1 MKYAFISF
9 FAFCS
14 VIAAGQTPIQSG
26 SIPTP
31 VYDTVSIDIQS
42 KNSFYFCKQL
52 FAIPRNCEDSI
63 QSDCCMY
70 DAQISRFT
78 RHHSSAQIGC
88 YNGTSLYWNIFEE
101 EQQAKNAFDSYPG
114 QIKMQMKTFNQT
126 EISMQVCNKP
136 VKALR
141 LNYTTR
147 DGHAVYQLMFFGN
160 INGEVIFG
168 HLRFLDDI
176 RSSKQLTPFF
186 QQLVQF

>member
-9 FAFCS
+9 FALCS
-14 VIAAGQTPIQSG
+14 VIAAGQTPKQSG
-26 SIPTP
+26 SIPAP
-31 VYDTVSIDIQS
+31 LYDTVSIDIQS

-63 QSDCCMY
+63 QSDCCTY
-70 DAQISRFT
+70 DAQISQFT
-78 RHHSSAQIGC
+78 RQHYSAQIGC
-88 YNGTSLYWNIFEE
+88 YDGTSLNWNIYEE

-114 QIKMQMKTFNQT
+114 QIKMQMKTFHQT
-126 EISMQVCNKP
+126 GISMQVCNKP

-147 DGHAVYQLMFFGN
+147 DGHAVYHLMFFGN
-160 INGEVIFG
+160 INGEVVFG
-168 HLRFLDDI
+168 HLRFLEDI